1 MIPGVTVK
9 IGGKEYV
16 LPPLNLRLY
25 FDHEKDLDVLMKPA
39 EHSNTEYVKAAMDVI
54 VPSLKRNYPD
64 FSDSEF
70 LEVAYSEVPELVRA
84 LFTKAGFENVPLEQ
98 RAAAVEKPL
107 TQ

>member
-1 MIPGVTVK
+1 MILGVTVK

-39 EHSNTEYVKAAMDVI
+39 EHSNTEYVKAAMAVL
-54 VPSLKRNYPD
+54 VPSLKRNYPE

-98 RAAAVEKPL
+98 SPPAAEKPQ
-107 TQ
+107 TP